1 MLNRKKKAY
10 ENYGKQK
17 IADTPLTTP
26 TELPLSWPP
35 TNPGNDMELTP
46 SQPFTF
52 QPPPTDTLEIP
63 ISFEEPPQGATH
75 FGLDNVDSKSS
86 RPPAPLNTA
95 QRLRASIYPTNPN
108 LSNGVNFLKNV
119 KKLDTPDDL
128 YELCNE
134 YKHGIPKEAW
144 RSVLED
150 QLKCDPNSNPTLYSV
165 VSELNILLTGV
176 NNNTP
181 GNVTKS
187 LTKLCDPSR
196 LEPCLTGYETKYQ
209 LDAKKLGDSI
219 SDMVRNTYAP
229 YFAANASP
237 NPPAMPTAFP
247 TTPHQTATPKDTNA
261 ARLQE
266 TTAFE
271 ARIRSMQGSMILNQ
285 QRHELLDKEI
295 QACEKQLFDLFSPYK
310 ATDMTQDNLAETFEK
325 FKGIIKEKQF
335 DNTLASKTYVKLLNN
350 YLLALL
356 NGIAFDVDKV
366 FCKCY
371 WDCKYADVTKD
382 EPTLKELLPSVIK
395 KTYKLPFAQQLRND
409 YYETY
414 LFKLFSPY
422 NNNGINSVEHLQTV
436 LNGLTSYPLPKLDDL
451 NRSAPTN
458 FITVTHAFPAIKPI
472 HDYLEQLTKGH
483 KPATK
488 PIFDGASYKS
498 GDLTLNALVNAMIK
512 NTVCDDLIKAVPKKE
527 SDVRAAPEK
536 TLQNRL
542 PDGYAANT
550 ILSSEDD
557 AKKLLTFLDE
567 LSASKTGEVV
577 ADLKSKLGLLI
588 SGAWINENTDLTNP
602 EYAPTYCNW
611 YDCIMRTIISSGWAL
626 DKQRKWFD
634 DVLTGK
640 CKDSAIDPF
649 EVLSRKAIMCVDS
662 RDKLW
667 ELIGYLDKL
676 KGSSSSGEELKA
688 VVDKLKTLFND
699 LLKGKLTL
707 PQEEEDGKKKT
718 VQEQK
723 DAAEKRREAEEKLA
737 KLKESRVEKITE
749 MSVSGSKHVRDY
761 LPWVNMLNNVI
772 LQNWVNNL
780 PEDSDWD

>member
-1 MLNRKKKAY
+1 M
-10 ENYGKQK
+10 
-17 IADTPLTTP
+17 
-26 TELPLSWPP
+26 ELP
-35 TNPGNDMELTP
+35 P
-46 SQPFTF
+46 SQPFAF

-63 ISFEEPPQGATH
+63 ISFEEPPEDAAH
-75 FGLDNVDSKSS
+75 FGPDNVDSTSS
-86 RPPAPLNTA
+86 RPPATLNRA

-108 LSNGVNFLKNV
+108 LSNGVNFLENV
-119 KKLDTPDDL
+119 KKLNTPDDL

-134 YKHGIPKEAW
+134 YKHGIPKGAW
-144 RSVLED
+144 RYVLEN
-150 QLKCDPNSNPTLYSV
+150 QLKCDPTSNPILYSV
-165 VSELNILLTGV
+165 VSDLNILLQGV
-176 NNNTP
+176 NYTTP
-181 GNVTKS
+181 ESVTNS
-187 LTKLCDPSR
+187 LTELCDPSR
-196 LEPCLTGYETKYQ
+196 LEPCLTGYETKYK

-237 NPPAMPTAFP
+237 NPPAMPSAFP
-247 TTPHQTATPKDTNA
+247 TTPHPTATPKGTNA
-261 ARLQE
+261 ARIQE
-266 TTAFE
+266 SESFE
-271 ARIRSMQGSMILNQ
+271 ARIRSMQGSMILRN
-285 QRHELLDKEI
+285 QRHELQDREI

-310 ATDMTQDNLAETFEK
+310 AKDMTQDNLAETFDK
-325 FKGIIKEKQF
+325 LKRILAEKQF
-335 DNTLASKTYVKLLNN
+335 DTTLAPKTYVKLLNN

-366 FCKCY
+366 FCKCD
-371 WDCKYADVTKD
+371 WDCKYADETKD

-395 KTYKLPFAQQLRND
+395 KTYDLPFAQQLRND

-422 NNNGINSVEHLQTV
+422 KEGITSVQHLQTV
-436 LNGLTSYPLPKLDDL
+436 LNGLTSYTLPKLDDL

-542 PDGYAANT
+542 PTGYDANT
-550 ILSSEDD
+550 VLSSEDD
-557 AKKLLTFLDE
+557 AKKLLAFLDE
-567 LSASKTGEVV
+567 LSASNNGGVV

-588 SGAWINENTDLTNP
+588 SGAWINANADLTNP
-602 EYAPTYCNW
+602 VYARTYYDW
-611 YDCIMRTIISSGWAL
+611 YDCIMRTIKSSGWAL
-626 DKQRKWFD
+626 DKQNKWFN

-699 LLKGKLTL
+699 LLTGKLTL
-707 PQEEEDGKKKT
+707 PPETENGTKKT
-718 VQEQK
+718 AQEQK

-772 LQNWVNNL
+772 FQNWVNNL